1 MDRVAPKEMPDDG
14 KQHRVEAGTDQEMID
29 ARVQSRKYQP
39 FFRRTVITVVKA
51 VCGLAIRQVLQK
63 QPVDSEWALRPP
75 NLRLHRVGAA
85 TR

>member
-1 MDRVAPKEMPDDG
+1 MPDDG

-63 QPVDSEWALRPP
+63 QSVDSEWALRPP
-75 NLRLHRVGAA
+75 NLRHHRVGAA